1 MEKTEKLD
9 ENITNISK
17 EVGIVMSIANTL
29 RGPYKADKYKDV
41 IIPMLIIRR
50 IECALEKTK
59 NDVVAKYKGNPKTP
73 VKILERISG
82 YRFYNT
88 CEYNLL
94 ELTKDPLN
102 AVSNFKFYIDS
113 FSVNIQTILKNLSFQ
128 DEIDKMSKNN
138 RLIGVLKKFSA
149 LDLYPDHVSNIKM
162 GYIFEEILRRFSA
175 KAGEAGDHYTPR
187 EVVRLLV
194 KLMTAEGCTDI
205 LEDGKTITVLDMAC
219 GTGGMLSTTYDEITN
234 ERYGINPNAT
244 VELFGQENNPESF
257 AICQADMLIK
267 GQNADHICF
276 ADTMKTDCF
285 PNQDMR
291 FVIANPPFGQAWGG
305 DDAGDGVE
313 KAVKEEFSKPH
324 SRFVAGLPAKGDM
337 QLLFMQHAIYKMKPK
352 VGRAAIITNG
362 SPLFSGGTTS
372 GESQI
377 RRYMLEHDLV
387 EAIVALPGDLFYNT
401 SISIYVFVLSKNKKA
416 ERKNK
421 VQLINATGQK
431 FWHTMKKSLGNKRKE
446 ILPEQIE
453 AIVSIYKNYD
463 RYVEHPD
470 DECKVFPTS
479 EFLYKEWT
487 VYQPLQRSGSL
498 SMENIERLESSDLFN
513 SNSRIFDMARFE
525 ELEEMDPRSAK
536 DEKDYQKLL
545 DGKRFVENIIGEL
558 KKHSNTTVFND
569 YKAFTEK
576 VKSIIKGIEGYS
588 DSRLDAICMELSHM
602 DKSAIVQRDKKH
614 KTIYDPTTKDTEIVK
629 LSENVDNYFKREVYP
644 HIPDAHYV
652 YEYDPSKKGSKEKIG
667 AEFPFTKY
675 FYKYEKP
682 EDSDTLL
689 KQFLSLESEISSMIK
704 DL

>member
-1 MEKTEKLD
+1 
-9 ENITNISK
+9 
-17 EVGIVMSIANTL
+17 
-29 RGPYKADKYKDV
+29 
-41 IIPMLIIRR
+41 
-50 IECALEKTK
+50 
-59 NDVVAKYKGNPKTP
+59 
-73 VKILERISG
+73 
-82 YRFYNT
+82 
-88 CEYNLL
+88 
-94 ELTKDPLN
+94 
-102 AVSNFKFYIDS
+102 
-113 FSVNIQTILKNLSFQ
+113 
-128 DEIDKMSKNN
+128 
-138 RLIGVLKKFSA
+138 
-149 LDLYPDHVSNIKM
+149 
-162 GYIFEEILRRFSA
+162 
-175 KAGEAGDHYTPR
+175 
-187 EVVRLLV
+187 
-194 KLMTAEGCTDI
+194 
-205 LEDGKTITVLDMAC
+205 
-219 GTGGMLSTTYDEITN
+219 
-234 ERYGINPNAT
+234 
-244 VELFGQENNPESF
+244 
-257 AICQADMLIK
+257 MLIK

-401 SISIYVFVLSKNKKA
+401 SISIYVFVLSKNKRA

-463 RYVEHPD
+463 HYVEHPD

-513 SNSRIFDMARFE
+513 SNSHIFDTARFE

-558 KKHSNTTVFND
+558 KKHSNTAVFND

-576 VKSIIKGIEGYS
+576 VKSIIKEIEGYS

-652 YEYDPSKKGSKEKIG
+652 YEYNPSKKGSKEKIG